1 MEARRDQLLLS
12 LLLCS
17 ASSAVASLPATLPAE
32 PAGAAMGSQ
41 LARTVQLLEASSQP
55 GQPPV
60 RVLFYGQSIVEQGR
74 LQSTFIAELKKQF
87 PGAQIN
93 AVSTAIGGYMAP
105 KLVRTTPH
113 TVVFAR
119 PDLIVFDDYGGDK
132 DGTYEEIIHYLRS
145 HTTADVIL
153 WSPHV
158 DNFNA
163 AMDKQRDAEGEFR
176 RSIAEKY
183 KCEFADV
190 RAVWKQYLEESKLP
204 RTALLRDPIH
214 NTTDGCELI
223 ARILARHFVKSDAAP
238 SNAVQTI
245 ALNDAGARSAAGVT
259 LGGDWASNASGIS
272 ASAEGATVSIAF
284 TGTRLDVLGITEPP
298 AAGTMSV
305 EVDGQPPSKI
315 PAAWA
320 VSLPSPAPV
329 GWFPAVNRVSVGQ
342 TPLVRDDWTLHF
354 HDVSPDGKT
363 YRFELKGKLS
373 GSDGEGES
381 GKDFGSTSGRF
392 SILASDVT
400 LAETARVL
408 KKPMP
413 ATFDVTFRTFPLGR
427 DLYQQKP
434 GDHQVLLTLVDG
446 LPNTRHTLKLTLT
459 GGAATLRGLVVHC
472 PQWSDSPDPA
482 SK

>member
-1 MEARRDQLLLS
+1 MEVRRSKLLLS
-12 LLLCS
+12 LLLGS
-17 ASSAVASLPATLPAE
+17 VSPAVAALPTMLPAE

-41 LARTVQLLEASSQP
+41 LARTVQLLEASGQP

-74 LQSTFIAELKKQF
+74 LQSTFINELKKQF

-93 AVSTAIGGYMAP
+93 PVSSAIGGYMAP
-105 KLVRTTPH
+105 RLVRTTPH

-119 PDLIVFDDYGGDK
+119 PDLIVFDDYGGDI
-132 DGTYEEIIHYLRS
+132 DGTYEEIIRYLRS

-163 AMDKQRDAEGEFR
+163 AMDKQRDGEADFR

-190 RAVWKQYLEESKLP
+190 RAVWKQYLDESKLP

-214 NTTDGCELI
+214 NTPDGCDLI
-223 ARILARHFVKSDAAP
+223 AKILARHFVKSDATP
-238 SNAVQTI
+238 SNAVQTL
-245 ALNDAGARSAAGVT
+245 ALNDAGARTAAGVT
-259 LGGDWASNASGIS
+259 LGGNWENNPSGITTS
-272 ASAEGATVSIAF
+272 AAGATLSIEF
-284 TGTRLDVLGITEPP
+284 TGTRLDVLSIAEPP
-298 AAGTMSV
+298 AAGAMSV
-305 EVDGQPPSKI
+305 EVDGQPATKV

-320 VSLPSPAPV
+320 VSIPLAAPV

-342 TPLVRDDWTLHF
+342 APLVRDDWTLHF

-363 YRFELKGKLS
+363 YHFELKGKQS

-381 GKDFGSTSGRF
+381 GKDFQSTSGRF
-392 SILASDVT
+392 SILASDLT
-400 LAETARVL
+400 LADTVHAL
-408 KKPMP
+408 KKQMP
-413 ATFDVTFRTFPLGR
+413 AAFDVTFRSFPLGR
-427 DLYQQKP
+427 DVYQQKP
-434 GDHQVLLTLVDG
+434 GDHQVLQTLIDG
-446 LPNTRHTLKLTLT
+446 LPNTRHTLKLTVT
-459 GGAATLRGLVVHC
+459 QGAVTLRGLVVHC
-472 PQWSDSPDPA
+472 PQWSDATDAA
-482 SK
+482 SR